1 MSLSK
6 PMTYKNALMP
16 SEIKNTEAPSKA
28 LLPPTQDILVGTLSE
43 ILARWGLKNLR
54 DVIEDCNKEMERM
67 AKEGRPNPRLH
78 ELATIIRSK
87 AAAALMTSAE
97 FLDWLNQIDELQNVA
112 TVLKMAGDAEGW
124 TSDMKKQ
131 HHKLV
136 EALKEL
142 RAHKLFKN
150 LQKWSEDEAKIM
162 AKYTE

>member
-1 MSLSK
+1 
-6 PMTYKNALMP
+6 
-16 SEIKNTEAPSKA
+16 
-28 LLPPTQDILVGTLSE
+28 
-43 ILARWGLKNLR
+43 
-54 DVIEDCNKEMERM
+54 M
-67 AKEGRPNPRLH
+67 AKEGRPNRALH

-97 FLDWLNQIDELQNVA
+97 YEDWLDQIYRLQNVA

-150 LQKWSEDEAKIM
+150 LQKWSKDEKNIM
-162 AKYTE
+162 DKYTE